1 MTNCRYVRVISPD
14 IPSKTVAS
22 LHTVGQGCR
31 VPLLVN
37 WELKLK
43 IGHVIKALR
52 NRGCPHTPRAYVA
65 KIYLGG
71 VANNN
76 VQVYFHTHV
85 MLRYCTFVLHL
96 HAHTHIMLRYC
107 TFFLHLHTHTRHATL
122 LHVLLAL
129 AHIRTSCY
137 VGVGWGGL
145 RSRLGKEV
153 TSVKLS
159 ASVYGLAHK
168 S

>member
-96 HAHTHIMLRYC
+96 HTRTH
-107 TFFLHLHTHTRHATL
+107 
-122 LHVLLAL
+122 
-129 AHIRTSCY
+129 TSCY
-137 VGVGWGGL
+137 VTARSSCTCTQTHTSCYVTARSSCTCTHTHVMLRWGGVGWFEKQV
-145 RSRLGKEV
+145 R
-153 TSVKLS
+153 
-159 ASVYGLAHK
+159 
-168 S
+168 